1 MLLYMNIVF
10 KILILL
16 YFFYLLSNWKNNFY
30 KIEELYIFFNLLQYS

>member
-10 KILILL
+10 KVLILL
-16 YFFYLLSNWKNNFY
+16 YFFYLLLNWKNNFY